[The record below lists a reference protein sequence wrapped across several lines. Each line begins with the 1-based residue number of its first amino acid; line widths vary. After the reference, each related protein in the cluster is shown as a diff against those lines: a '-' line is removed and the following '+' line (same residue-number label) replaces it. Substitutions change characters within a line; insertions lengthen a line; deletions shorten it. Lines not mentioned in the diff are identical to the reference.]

1 VADKG
6 LSITIDDQETYR
18 MIEKLIR
25 KIDDPKPLLQVIGRY
40 IRAQT
45 KKMFVGRR
53 PDTGGVRGEKWQKL
67 ANSTIRKK
75 LAMKKNGGVA
85 GNARRPLVETG
96 MLKDDL
102 LSNRS
107 IKIKNKGLEYG
118 TDRRSN
124 KGFPYPG
131 IHQTGGNNLPQ
142 RRWLFLTKDELMQ
155 IAVTTRDWLKGLQS
169 KRIE

>member
-1 VADKG
+1 
-6 LSITIDDQETYR
+6 

-25 KIDDPKPLLQVIGRY
+25 KIDDPKPLLRIIGRF
-40 IRAQT
+40 IRTQT
-45 KKMFVGRR
+45 AMMFRR
-53 PDTGGVRGEKWQKL
+53 SPEIRPVRGVKWDDLKD
-67 ANSTIRKK
+67 STIKK
-75 LAMKKNGGVA
+75 KKSLVKNGKAISGDRA
-85 GNARRPLVETG
+85 MIEKGYLR
-96 MLKDDL
+96 DDL
-102 LSNRS
+102 LSNRA